1 MSLACLIGICLLQI
15 FCKLQIPESILIYAS
30 LLVFSA
36 FVLYDVQKLIDN
48 AKKKETWDP
57 IDESLDIYLD
67 AIAIF

>member
-1 MSLACLIGICLLQI
+1 
-15 FCKLQIPESILIYAS
+15 
-30 LLVFSA
+30 VFSA

-67 AIAIF
+67 AINLFKIFVELFIEMQKEELEKKKKD